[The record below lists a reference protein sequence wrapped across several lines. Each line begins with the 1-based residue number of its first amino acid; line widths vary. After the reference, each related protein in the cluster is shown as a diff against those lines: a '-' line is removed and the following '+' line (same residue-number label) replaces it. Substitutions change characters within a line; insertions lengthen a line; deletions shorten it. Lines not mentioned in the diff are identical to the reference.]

1 MSDIDKD
8 IKEHLLDDYTDA
20 TYYVIK
26 ETIENSGPDYG
37 HGQLFQLGKIIL
49 QRQTPQ
55 DERINAYRL
64 IILASLAL
72 LQYNLKDYDKEEQDA
87 VKKQLNLW
95 EKNGIKDDTKN

>member
-20 TYYVIK
+20 TYYGIK